1 MTLNF
6 SQQPGCR
13 ERALQRRCDNP
24 LFPEAMRQVDASLL
38 QAAQR
43 EDAEEVSAFTDAFR
57 ALFEKAASLE
67 ANVQSDVILEL
78 KQSADQLY
86 EQAAGLGGD
95 NSQVQQALL
104 KLIEALM
111 RAVRAGAGNDQ
122 QALSEIEQETEARS
136 MHMALLEYPLIADLL
151 RPDSPVDADSLASV
165 LLSSEA
171 EELGMA
177 LQLLDTEQLLHLH
190 VNAKALLEACRQDGY
205 ELPEAGQR
213 LQQIAESAGV
223 M

>member
-6 SQQPGCR
+6 SPQPGCR
-13 ERALQRRCDNP
+13 ERALQRCHGNP
-24 LFPEAMRQVDASLL
+24 LFPEAVRQVDANLL

-43 EDAEEVSAFTDAFR
+43 EDAEEASAFTDAFR

-67 ANVQSDVILEL
+67 ANVQSDVILGL

-95 NSQVQQALL
+95 NSQAQQALL
-104 KLIEALM
+104 KLIEVLM

-122 QALSEIEQETEARS
+122 RALSEIEQETEARS
-136 MHMALLEYPLIADLL
+136 MHMALLESPLVADLL
-151 RPDSPVDADSLASV
+151 RPDSPVDADSLAPV
-165 LLSSEA
+165 LLSSKA
-171 EELGMA
+171 EELALA
-177 LQLLDTEQLLHLH
+177 LQLLDTDQLLLLH
-190 VNAKALLEACRQDGY
+190 VNAKALLETCRQDGHD
-205 ELPEAGQR
+205 LPEAEQR

>member
-1 MTLNF
+1 MSLSFNP
-6 SQQPGCR
+6 QPGCR
-13 ERALQRRCDNP
+13 ERALKRNQDNP
-24 LFPEAMRQVDASLL
+24 LFPEAMRHVDAGRL
-38 QAAQR
+38 QEAQR
-43 EDAEEVSAFTDAFR
+43 EDAEEATAFADAFR

-78 KQSADQLY
+78 KQGADKLY
-86 EQAAGLGGD
+86 EQAAGLAGD
-95 NSQVQQALL
+95 NSQAKQSLL

-111 RAVRAGAGNDQ
+111 RAVRAGAGNDP
-122 QALSEIEQETEARS
+122 QALSELEQETEARS

-151 RPDSPVDADSLASV
+151 RPDSPVDADSLAPV

-171 EELGMA
+171 EELTA
-177 LQLLDTEQLLHLH
+177 VLQLFDTEQLLHLH
-190 VNAKALLEACRQDGY
+190 ANAKILLEDSLQQGHD
-205 ELPEAGQR
+205 LPDAQQR